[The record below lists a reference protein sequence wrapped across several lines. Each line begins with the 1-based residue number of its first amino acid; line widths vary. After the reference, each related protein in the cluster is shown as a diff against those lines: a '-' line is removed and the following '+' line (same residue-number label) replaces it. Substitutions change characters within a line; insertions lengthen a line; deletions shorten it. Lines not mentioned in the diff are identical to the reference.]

1 MKLAQVCQIFAVY
14 RLAELDRAE
23 YLLGVLLRKNR
34 LHEILYSTR
43 RNIHIKC
50 GLHQLRQ
57 IVYLPMV
64 GSLIFVFVRVTVLV
78 ILILVL
84 RVVADAADDLS
95 P

>member
-1 MKLAQVCQIFAVY
+1 
-14 RLAELDRAE
+14 
-23 YLLGVLLRKNR
+23 
-34 LHEILYSTR
+34 
-43 RNIHIKC
+43 
-50 GLHQLRQ
+50 
-57 IVYLPMV
+57 MV